1 MKKLILLSSL
11 CFIVVSVLL
20 VFKSHE
26 NNIKVISQEN
36 LAVYLDNELQESIP
50 RKGEAVISKII
61 CDNDVNASWNN
72 DTWSLE
78 ITDLSKK
85 TKCNLYFIS
94 YSGDSIFN
102 FDYTGGYQ
110 TFTVPVSGTYKVE
123 LWGAGVGAI
132 SNGAGVPLSYG
143 SYVSGLIKMQENQ
156 KLYIYVGENGY
167 AELSN
172 PDKQT
177 YRYNGGGYGN
187 YVCYKYYLNYE
198 NNPNKGGS
206 YSGGG
211 ATDIRLENGDWNNF
225 DSLKSR
231 IMVAAG
237 SGGINTLD
245 RYKPSNGGGLYSE
258 DGGYYGDEKYKA
270 TGATQTSSGSANG
283 KFGLGGFAIYGGD
296 VCNISDGGGGGGG
309 YYGGGGSNTGNN
321 AFQASTGAGGSSFIS
336 GHNGCDAI
344 KEESTEDNI
353 IHTGQSIHYSNIY
366 FTDTVMI
373 DGSGYKWT
381 TEKGDYTGMP
391 SHDDDSIIS
400 GNAGNGYAR
409 ITLISI
415 DE

>member
-78 ITDLSKK
+78 VANLSSK

-94 YSGDSIFN
+94 YSGDTIFN
-102 FDYTGGYQ
+102 FDYTGEEQ
-110 TFTVPVSGTYKVE
+110 VFTVPVSGTYKVE
-123 LWGAGVGAI
+123 LWGAGSGKSVDNTNVSLA
-132 SNGAGVPLSYG
+132 YG
-143 SYVSGLIKMQENQ
+143 SYVSGMIKIQKNQE
-156 KLYIYVGENGY
+156 LYVYVGENGY
-167 AELSN
+167 EKTSN
-172 PDKQT
+172 YTDAV
-177 YRYNGGGYGN
+177 YRFNGGGYGN
-187 YVCYKYYLNYE
+187 FACNVYYKDYGLDYA
-198 NNPNKGGS
+198 GA
-206 YSGGG
+206 G
-211 ATDIRLENGDWNNF
+211 ATDIRLKNGDWNNF

-237 SGGINTLD
+237 SGGTYTNTLF
-245 RYKPSNGGGLYSE
+245 KASNGGGLYSE
-258 DGGYYGDEKYKA
+258 DGGYYGEEKYKA

-283 KFGLGGFAIYGGD
+283 KFGQGGFAIYGGAG
-296 VCNISDGGGGGGG
+296 CNSNDGGGGGGG
-309 YYGGGGSNTGNN
+309 YYGGGGSKTAENL
-321 AFQASTGAGGSSFIS
+321 FQTSNGAGGSSFIS